1 MLNQTRPPAPPA
13 GGTQAT
19 PAAAP
24 AAVRPLPQ
32 ILVIAAAALVIT
44 GQLYLAL
51 PLLAPIAADTGAST
65 ATVSWTVTAFGAAY
79 ALGFLVFGPL
89 VPRIGHRRLI
99 AAGLAATA
107 LFAVVTALM
116 PTAETVIAARAL
128 QGCAA
133 ATFAPTAIGY
143 LTRTIPASRRAHAFT
158 ALTSAF
164 LASAV
169 VAQVAAQVIADRWGW
184 PAAFLASG
192 AVTAGVAVLA
202 RLVLVPDGRDRATPL
217 AAAYRGLLTAAL
229 LPRLLPFYLVAL
241 TLLFGFV
248 GVYAAVRPTDPLG
261 VAGDA
266 AALLTLRA
274 TGLPAILLAPLA
286 MPLLAR
292 LAPPHRLAASAA
304 AAALLIGAAAA
315 SVPLAGSVA
324 LFTLLLGGFVFA
336 TAVALPAAMQATTAA
351 AGDHLA
357 GASAMYGFW
366 LYIGS
371 SAAAPVVAGT
381 VGLGFTGLGA
391 MFAAVLLA
399 GSAAAL
405 GAVFLG
411 RRAAR

>member
-1 MLNQTRPPAPPA
+1 M
-13 GGTQAT
+13 
-19 PAAAP
+19 
-24 AAVRPLPQ
+24 
-32 ILVIAAAALVIT
+32 VIT

-99 AAGLAATA
+99 AVGLAATA
-107 LFAVVTALM
+107 LFAAVTALM
-116 PTAETVIAARAL
+116 PTAETVIAARVL

-143 LTRTIPASRRAHAFT
+143 LTRTIPAHRRAHAFT

-169 VAQVAAQVIADRWGW
+169 VAQVAAQFIADRWGW
-184 PAAFLASG
+184 SAAFLAS
-192 AVTAGVAVLA
+192 AVVTAGVAVLA
-202 RLVLVPDGRDRATPL
+202 RVVLVPDRRDGATPL
-217 AAAYRGLLTAAL
+217 AEAYRGLLRAAL
-229 LPRLLPFYLVAL
+229 LPRLLPFFLIAL

-248 GVYAAVRPTDPLG
+248 GVYAAVRPTNPLG

-266 AALLTLRA
+266 GALLTLRA

-292 LAPPHRLAASAA
+292 LAPLHRLVVSTA
-304 AAALLIGAAAA
+304 AAALFIGAAAA
-315 SVPLAGSVA
+315 SVPAVGSVG
-324 LFTLLLGGFVFA
+324 LFTLLLAGFVFA
-336 TAVALPAAMQATTAA
+336 SAVALPAAMQATTAA
-351 AGDHLA
+351 AGAEHLA
-357 GASAMYGFW
+357 GANAMYGFW

-371 SAAAPVVAGT
+371 SAAAPAVAGA

-391 MFAAVLLA
+391 VFAAVLLA

-405 GAVFLG
+405 GAALLA
-411 RRAAR
+411 RRAG